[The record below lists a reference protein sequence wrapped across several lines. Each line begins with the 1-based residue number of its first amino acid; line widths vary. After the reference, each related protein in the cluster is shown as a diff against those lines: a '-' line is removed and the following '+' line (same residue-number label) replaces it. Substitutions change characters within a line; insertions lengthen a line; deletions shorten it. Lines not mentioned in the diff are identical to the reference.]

1 MSMTALRGTIPEP
14 QARMP
19 RWKRCVHSHCF
30 AQLMT
35 TGDNTL
41 AVNHACA
48 AVCVSRADFCQHRPR
63 AQFKSTRPRRSSE
76 ESVLASSPGME
87 SESLDRSIAA
97 VRKWLAIP
105 LESMVRTE
113 QEFRRLSP
121 PPRPKGPVPQPS
133 NDSYLMT
140 RGVPRQ
146 EIPAE
151 SRRAFIDA
159 LRQPERVV
167 FSLRQGARQSGPI
180 VLPMTFGVATPLTTA
195 ERAQLRS
202 QQAAELERF
211 DQCITETR
219 GVLLQLATEGA
230 NPLFILSILLGYGS
244 RSGTVFPSSQG
255 TVLHRSQFALETP
268 LAWLKPG
275 AAMEPVRL
283 TGATTSSPQ
292 RARRRRGP
300 AGIGPN
306 VGMALLAKHFR
317 VATKRRQPHATEI
330 ATLFGVWGRDLR
342 GLTREIVYRRIKRVE
357 EQHAKEFHRLA
368 RDEAQQMDADRTFF
382 ERLVPS

>member
-1 MSMTALRGTIPEP
+1 MVT
-14 QARMP
+14 
-19 RWKRCVHSHCF
+19 
-30 AQLMT
+30 
-35 TGDNTL
+35 
-41 AVNHACA
+41 
-48 AVCVSRADFCQHRPR
+48 
-63 AQFKSTRPRRSSE
+63 
-76 ESVLASSPGME
+76 
-87 SESLDRSIAA
+87 ESLDRSIAA
-97 VRKWLAIP
+97 VRKWLAMP
-105 LESMVRTE
+105 VESMVRTE
-113 QEFRRLSP
+113 QEFRHRSP
-121 PPRPKGPVPQPS
+121 PPRPKGPVQPA

-140 RGVPRQ
+140 RVVPWH

-159 LRQPERVV
+159 FRQPERVV

-180 VLPMTFGVATPLTTA
+180 VLPMTFVVATPLTTA
-195 ERAQLRS
+195 ERTQLRR
-202 QQAAELERF
+202 QQTAELERF

-230 NPLFILSILLGYGS
+230 NPLFILSILLRYGS

-255 TVLHRSQFALETP
+255 AVLHRSQFALETP

-283 TGATTSSPQ
+283 AGATTSSPP

-300 AGIGPN
+300 AGIGSN
-306 VGMALLAKHFR
+306 VGMALLARHFR

-330 ATLFGVWGRDLR
+330 ATLFGVWGHDLH
-342 GLTREIVYRRIKRVE
+342 GLNREIVYRRIKRVA

-368 RDEAQQMDADRTFF
+368 RDEAQELDAERAFF

>member
-1 MSMTALRGTIPEP
+1 
-14 QARMP
+14 
-19 RWKRCVHSHCF
+19 
-30 AQLMT
+30 
-35 TGDNTL
+35 
-41 AVNHACA
+41 
-48 AVCVSRADFCQHRPR
+48 
-63 AQFKSTRPRRSSE
+63 
-76 ESVLASSPGME
+76 ME
-87 SESLDRSIAA
+87 SEFVDRSIAA
-97 VRKWLAIP
+97 VRKWLATP
-105 LESMVRTE
+105 LKSMIRTE
-113 QEFRRLSP
+113 EEFRRLSP
-121 PPRPKGPVPQPS
+121 PPRPKGPVSRPA
-133 NDSYLMT
+133 NDSYRIT
-140 RGVPRQ
+140 RVLPWH

-167 FSLRQGARQSGPI
+167 FSFRQGSRQSGPI
-180 VLPMTFGVATPLTTA
+180 VLPMTFVVSSPLTNA
-195 ERAQLRS
+195 ERAQLRR
-202 QQAAELERF
+202 QQATELEHF

-219 GVLLQLATEGA
+219 GVLLQLAAEGA
-230 NPLFILSILLGYGS
+230 NPLFILSILLSYGS

-255 TVLHRSQFALETP
+255 AVLRRSQFALETP

-275 AAMEPVRL
+275 AAVEPVRL
-283 TGATTSSPQ
+283 TGATTSAPP

-317 VATKRRQPHATEI
+317 GATKRRQPHATEI

-342 GLTREIVYRRIKRVE
+342 PLNREVVYRRIKRVE

>member
-1 MSMTALRGTIPEP
+1 M
-14 QARMP
+14 
-19 RWKRCVHSHCF
+19 V
-30 AQLMT
+30 
-35 TGDNTL
+35 
-41 AVNHACA
+41 
-48 AVCVSRADFCQHRPR
+48 
-63 AQFKSTRPRRSSE
+63 
-76 ESVLASSPGME
+76 ASSLAMV

-97 VRKWLAIP
+97 VRRWLAIP

-113 QEFRRLSP
+113 QEVRRRSP
-121 PPRPKGPVPQPS
+121 PPRPKEPVPQPA
-133 NDSYLMT
+133 NDRYLMT
-140 RGVPRQ
+140 RVVPWQ

-159 LRQPERVV
+159 FRQPERVV
-167 FSLRQGARQSGPI
+167 FSLHQGARQSGPI
-180 VLPMTFGVATPLTTA
+180 VLPMLFVVATPLTTA

-219 GVLLQLATEGA
+219 DILLQLVTEGA

-255 TVLHRSQFALETP
+255 AVLHRSQFSLETP
-268 LAWLKPG
+268 LTWLKPG
-275 AAMEPVRL
+275 ASTEPVRL
-283 TGATTSSPQ
+283 TGATKSSPP

-317 VATKRRQPHATEI
+317 VATRRRQPHAAEI
-330 ATLFGVWGRDLR
+330 ATLFGVWGHDLHR
-342 GLTREIVYRRIKRVE
+342 LNREIVYRRIKRVA

-368 RDEAQQMDADRTFF
+368 REEAQQLDADRAFF

>member
-1 MSMTALRGTIPEP
+1 M
-14 QARMP
+14 
-19 RWKRCVHSHCF
+19 V
-30 AQLMT
+30 
-35 TGDNTL
+35 
-41 AVNHACA
+41 
-48 AVCVSRADFCQHRPR
+48 
-63 AQFKSTRPRRSSE
+63 
-76 ESVLASSPGME
+76 

-97 VRKWLAIP
+97 VRKWLATP

-113 QEFRRLSP
+113 QEFRRRAP
-121 PPRPKGPVPQPS
+121 PPRSKELVPRLA
-133 NDSYLMT
+133 NDRYLMT
-140 RGVPRQ
+140 RVVPWQ
-146 EIPAE
+146 EILAE

-159 LRQPERVV
+159 FRQPERVV
-167 FSLRQGARQSGPI
+167 FSLRQGSRQSGPI
-180 VLPMTFGVATPLTTA
+180 VLPMTFVIAAPLTTA

-202 QQAAELERF
+202 QQAAEVERF

-230 NPLFILSILLGYGS
+230 SSLFILSILLRYGS

-283 TGATTSSPQ
+283 AGATTSSPPHV
-292 RARRRRGP
+292 RRRRGP

-317 VATKRRQPHATEI
+317 VATKRRQPHGTEL
-330 ATLFGVWGRDLR
+330 ATLFGVWGDDLH
-342 GLTREIVYRRIKRVE
+342 GLNREIVYRRIKRVE

-368 RDEAQQMDADRTFF
+368 RDEAQQMDADRAFF
-382 ERLVPS
+382 DRLVPS